1 MIHLDRACH
10 RIPVMTV
17 SPESSHSPRPLRGRD
32 VLVVDD
38 DADAR
43 AFLEAVFSLSG
54 ADVRTASSVTAAL
67 AEVDRRVPDVIVS
80 DIGMPERD
88 GFDLIAAIRRRA
100 PARGGAVPAVA
111 LTAFAR
117 WQDRWNALASGF
129 QVHVAKPVD
138 AREIL
143 AVVVSLLPPRSQ

>member
-1 MIHLDRACH
+1 MIHLDPARH
-10 RIPVMTV
+10 RIPRMTT
-17 SPESSHSPRPLRGRD
+17 SLESSLSPRPLRGRD

-43 AFLEAVFSLSG
+43 AFLETVFSLSG
-54 ADVRTASSVTAAL
+54 ADVRTASSVSAAL

-138 AREIL
+138 AQEIL

>member
-1 MIHLDRACH
+1 MIHLDPACH
-10 RIPVMTV
+10 RIPRMTTGL
-17 SPESSHSPRPLRGRD
+17 ESSLSPHPLRGRD

-43 AFLEAVFSLSG
+43 AFLETVFSLSG
-54 ADVRTASSVTAAL
+54 ADVRTASSVSAAL

-138 AREIL
+138 AQEIL

>member
-1 MIHLDRACH
+1 MIHLDPADH
-10 RIPVMTV
+10 RIPRMTA
-17 SPESSHSPRPLRGRD
+17 SPESSHLPRPLRGRD

-54 ADVRTASSVTAAL
+54 ADVRTASSVSAAL

-88 GFDLIAAIRRRA
+88 GFDLIDAIRRRA

-117 WQDRWNALASGF
+117 GQDRRKALACGF

-138 AREIL
+138 AHEIL

>member
-1 MIHLDRACH
+1 MIHLGPVDRHTPRMPA
-10 RIPVMTV
+10 
-17 SPESSHSPRPLRGRD
+17 SPESTHSPRPLRGRD

-43 AFLEAVFSLSG
+43 AFLEAVFALSG
-54 ADVRTASSVTAAL
+54 ADVRTASSVSAAL

-88 GFDLIAAIRRRA
+88 GFELIGAIRRRT

-117 WQDRWNALASGF
+117 G
-129 QVHVAKPVD
+129 
-138 AREIL
+138 
-143 AVVVSLLPPRSQ
+143 